1 MNYTAKKINPLG
13 DFDNKYGQRYW
24 GAVNESAMP
33 VSFNLM
39 TPINISEGA
48 ELEFEEKVVKESK
61 KGTEYMFLRKVKVS
75 GNSATEIV
83 KTESK
88 NIEQKLDAIA
98 GDVKLLLSFV
108 RQLQK
113 ESTKTQ
119 EPEPEEDNVTEDIG
133 DEPMDLSQIP
143 F

>member
-1 MNYTAKKINPLG
+1 MKYTAKKIVPLG
-13 DFDNKYGQRYW
+13 KFDETYGQRYW
-24 GAVNESAMP
+24 GSVEEAEMP

-39 TPINISEGA
+39 KPINISEGA
-48 ELEFEEKVVKESK
+48 ELEFEEKVIKESK

-75 GNSATEIV
+75 GNSPAEIV

-88 NIEQKLDAIA
+88 NIESKLDAIA

-113 ESTKTQ
+113 KEEDVVDENLDMPEDWLNESTK
-119 EPEPEEDNVTEDIG
+119 
-133 DEPMDLSQIP
+133 
-143 F
+143 